1 MIYTKCDIKIL
12 KTMTKVKSVTITQ
25 GKGNSKKELLK
36 NLWYVEYWDN
46 NKRIRISQGLNRIKD
61 YDSRL
66 KGFLELK
73 EFVINQIALDGVES
87 VKRSLENL
95 KLSKAELPQ
104 KSVTKDNNSSI
115 RLTFDTNADGTL
127 STNINKVEVPVMTV
141 KMDFNKHP
149 KLKDNTINK
158 VAYDFI
164 EYHIN
169 KGSRKKTIQS
179 YTSKLDNLRKQ
190 FNNKLLSDVTPIEI
204 ENYLNKEFNDNKWSN
219 KTFNN
224 ARLIIYGLFEF
235 AFKKRI
241 IKENIVKF
249 VSTKSVGKSTR
260 NKVFTQEEFSLIF
273 REVDKQPMLSMHV
286 QMLFYTCIRP
296 IEMMRLK
303 VKDIN
308 WNKREIYV
316 SGSISKNKK
325 DGVVSIANDGFYNL
339 LKEYYYNAPAEAYL
353 FCNDTVLWG
362 FQSYSTN
369 VAYKRF
375 IKILEGLGMDNKG
388 FTLYSVKHY
397 SNVIKFKSGWSLGEI
412 MKMNRHSSIEQTE
425 IYLRDLTDHIE
436 IGQNSIPSII

>member
-1 MIYTKCDIKIL
+1 MSKN
-12 KTMTKVKSVTITQ
+12 KSVSITQ

-36 NLWYVEYWDN
+36 NPWYVEYWDS
-46 NKRIRISQGLNRIKD
+46 NKRIRISNGLNRIKD

-66 KGFLELK
+66 KSFIDLK
-73 EFVINQIALDGVES
+73 QFVREQIEVGGVES
-87 VKRSLENL
+87 VKGAIKEFNL
-95 KLSKAELPQ
+95 IK
-104 KSVTKDNNSSI
+104 
-115 RLTFDTNADGTL
+115 
-127 STNINKVEVPVMTV
+127 
-141 KMDFNKHP
+141 
-149 KLKDNTINK
+149 KDNTPKTPQEERLVINYVNGVIQTNSILVDK
-158 VAYDFI
+158 TPHKDFNENLIVKSYRMEFSSNRLNPNSINNIVKDFI
-164 EYHIN
+164 EYHKN

-179 YTSKLDNLRKQ
+179 YTSKLDKLTKE
-190 FNNKLLSDVTPIEI
+190 FNNKLLKDITPIQI
-204 ENYLNKEFNDNKWSN
+204 ENYLNKEFNNNQWST

-224 ARLIIYGLFEF
+224 ARLIVYGLFEF
-235 AFKKRI
+235 AFKQRL

-260 NKVFTQEEFSLIF
+260 NKVFSQEEFALIF
-273 REVDKQPMLSMHV
+273 KEVDKQPMLSMHV

-308 WNKREIYV
+308 WNKREIFV

-325 DGVVSIANDGFYNL
+325 DGYVAIANDGFFNL
-339 LKEYYYNAPAEAYL
+339 LKEYYFNAPSNAFL

-362 FQSYSTN
+362 FESYSTN

-436 IGQNSIPSII
+436 IGSNSIPSII